1 MVTGKYKIAL
11 VNFLK
16 GTNTTKDYAFALFD
30 DSIDIDD
37 CVLCDTNY
45 GYQVA
50 KVVNI
55 VSKEEYAGVDVTKE
69 IICKVDFTA
78 FNQRIEERHRKKE
91 LKAKMDALVADDKE
105 MMIYRVLA
113 EKNPEMAAMLDE
125 YAKLNV

>member
-30 DSIDIDD
+30 DSINIDN

-55 VSKEEYAGVDVTKE
+55 VSKEEYTGVDVTKE
-69 IICKVDFTA
+69 IICKVDFAA
-78 FNQRIEERHRKKE
+78 FDQRIEERNRKKE

-113 EKNPEMAAMLDE
+113 EKNSEMAAMLEE
-125 YAKLNV
+125 YTKLNV

>member
-30 DSIDIDD
+30 DSTNIDD

-50 KVVNI
+50 KVVN
-55 VSKEEYAGVDVTKE
+55 
-69 IICKVDFTA
+69 
-78 FNQRIEERHRKKE
+78 KE

>member
-1 MVTGKYKIAL
+1 MVTGKYKIVL

-30 DSIDIDD
+30 DNINIDD

-55 VSKEEYAGVDVTKE
+55 VSKEEYTGVDVTKE

-78 FNQRIEERHRKKE
+78 FNQRIEERCRKKE

-113 EKNPEMAAMLDE
+113 EKNPEMATMLEE
-125 YAKLNV
+125 YTKLNV